1 MAHCLN
7 LPYKRNNPRSVRGA
21 RRRGWIVVFITE
33 QAAKQL
39 SKNMLWMS
47 LNLWCEKYCEGY
59 WISSHYLVEFAFE
72 KSADATLFQLK
83 WA

>member
-1 MAHCLN
+1 
-7 LPYKRNNPRSVRGA
+7 
-21 RRRGWIVVFITE
+21 VFITE

-47 LNLWCEKYCEGY
+47 LNRWCEKHCEGY